1 MTPKALFG
9 TSGAEIP
16 AKDVAELTRGLAGS
30 ALGPDDAGYDEARR
44 LWNGMI
50 DRRPGLIVRCAGA
63 DDVARCVD
71 FARDHDVLLAVR
83 GGGHSFPGFSM
94 CDGGLVIDL
103 SGLRGIQVDATSRTA
118 RVEAGATWAEVDA
131 ATYAHG
137 LAVTGGQIS
146 NTGVAGLTLGGGI
159 GWLARPFGLTSDS
172 LLSVD
177 IVTADGQQ
185 RKASDS
191 DSPDLF
197 WGLRGGGG
205 NFGVVTSFEFRL
217 HPLSDPVLGGQLA
230 YPLRSAGEALRF
242 IRQFA
247 AEAPDALTLT
257 PAFLHTPDGQ
267 QAFGIALCY
276 AGPPEEGEQAIK
288 PLREYGPPVEDMVG
302 PMTYLAVQ
310 SMLDPATP
318 PGLRYYMRSYLLDE
332 ISDGVIDTVVEAFPR
347 VPSSRSLVVLPQ
359 VGGAIG
365 QLPDDASAYRH
376 RRAAFSFTGFS
387 IWDDPAQD
395 EPNVAWARQ
404 LGDAVAPYSSG
415 VYVNELS
422 DEGEDRVRAAYG
434 AETYGRL
441 AALKRTY
448 DPTNLFRLNQNI
460 KPG

>member
-1 MTPKALFG
+1 
-9 TSGAEIP
+9 
-16 AKDVAELTRGLAGS
+16 
-30 ALGPDDAGYDEARR
+30 
-44 LWNGMI
+44 
-50 DRRPGLIVRCAGA
+50 
-63 DDVARCVD
+63 
-71 FARDHDVLLAVR
+71 
-83 GGGHSFPGFSM
+83 M

-103 SGLRGIQVDATSRTA
+103 SGLKGIQVDPTSRTA
-118 RVEAGATWAEVDA
+118 RVEPGVTWAELDA

-146 NTGVAGLTLGGGI
+146 HTGVAGLTLGGGI
-159 GWLARPFGLTSDS
+159 GWLARRFGLTSDS
-172 LLSVD
+172 LASVD
-177 IVTADGQQ
+177 VVTADGQL

-217 HPLSDPVLGGQLA
+217 HPLNDPILGGQLA
-230 YPLRSAGEALRF
+230 YPIQSAGEVLRF
-242 IRQFA
+242 IREFA

-257 PAFLHTPDGQ
+257 PAFVHTPDGQ
-267 QAFGIALCY
+267 QAFAVALCY
-276 AGPPEEGEQAIK
+276 AGPPDDGEQAIK
-288 PLREYGPPVEDMVG
+288 PLRDYGPPVVDMVG
-302 PMTYLAVQ
+302 PMPYPAVQ
-310 SMLDPATP
+310 SMLDSDAL

-332 ISDGVIDTVVEAFPR
+332 VSDGVIDTLVEAFPR
-347 VPSSRSLVVLPQ
+347 VASPRSLVMLSQ

-365 QLPDDASAYRH
+365 HLPDDASAYRH
-376 RRAAFSFTGFS
+376 RQAAFSFAGCS

-395 EPNVAWARQ
+395 DPNMAWTRQ

-415 VYVNELS
+415 VYVNELA

-434 AETYGRL
+434 AETYARL

-460 KPG
+460 KPS